1 MSNNDCSSKKQ
12 QTIPKLKSSTSEF
25 RDERRLSVAELVNK
39 FETLKPDNGTQG
51 IIPKGGRHQLSGHRQ
66 QIVKRVSTGENGNWD
81 DKRLYNFD
89 SGCEKSPKCGTAKI
103 FVYYKSF

>member
-1 MSNNDCSSKKQ
+1 MSNSDCSSKKQ
-12 QTIPKLKSSTSEF
+12 QTIPNLKKSPSEF
-25 RDERRLSVAELVNK
+25 WDERRLSVAELVNK
-39 FETLKPDNGTQG
+39 FETLKTDNGTQG
-51 IIPKGGRHQLSGHRQ
+51 FMPEGGRHQLSGHRQ

-89 SGCEKSPKCGTAKI
+89 SGYEKSPKPGTENG